1 MTFSHR
7 AYMVPLIC
15 THTILP
21 HRFGVITHVR
31 PESGADVHD
40 NSSVSGLL
48 HFCSMGPMHSGGCIH
63 SMIVVMFY
71 MYQRRL
77 ARETG
82 QLSTLKKRPSESSSA
97 KSNGAGGEIMMT
109 PSARRELFSVYA
121 SGVRMG
127 LHRERR
133 VGTHRT
139 NQRELRV
146 TAELVDEHTSQIL
159 PRSQLISFQRT
170 LGST

>member
-1 MTFSHR
+1 
-7 AYMVPLIC
+7 
-15 THTILP
+15 
-21 HRFGVITHVR
+21 
-31 PESGADVHD
+31 
-40 NSSVSGLL
+40 
-48 HFCSMGPMHSGGCIH
+48 MHSGGCIH
-63 SMIVVMFY
+63 SLIVVGFY

-146 TAELVDEHTSQIL
+146 TAELVGEHTSQTL